1 MPCFFFNKK
10 RAEFKYLRIFA
21 LSNTRKSMKLI
32 KFCIFL
38 FAGSLVLFA
47 SCGNRPTLPATPAE
61 ADTANAPHRVI
72 AERDSTLYG
81 EAGDFGMSTFSL
93 VTDGGDSLLLTR
105 TSEDGRDSQIYGD
118 AQPGDRYA
126 IIVTADRQA
135 LVTAI
140 NLTQLRR
147 FTRDYKI
154 VNGRLILTPES
165 SPDEVRILYL
175 DNDSLVVKGA
185 NGTQRMRPLKE

>member
-1 MPCFFFNKK
+1 M
-10 RAEFKYLRIFA
+10 
-21 LSNTRKSMKLI
+21 
-32 KFCIFL
+32 
-38 FAGSLVLFA
+38 
-47 SCGNRPTLPATPAE
+47 E
-61 ADTANAPHRVI
+61 ADTTNAPHKVI

-105 TSEDGRDSQIYGD
+105 TSEDGRDGQIFGD

-126 IIVTADRQA
+126 VIATADREA

-147 FTRDYKI
+147 FTKDYKI

-165 SPDEVRILYL
+165 HPDEVQILYL
-175 DNDSLVVKGA
+175 DNDSLVVKGRE
-185 NGTQRMRPLKE
+185 GKQRLLPLKE